1 LSKSFV
7 AMPQGW
13 TMLLDFRSERVLA
26 VVAHPD
32 DAEYSCAGTLARA
45 KADGA
50 AIAICVLC
58 RGDKGQP
65 SRAIEDLAAVR
76 RREMQAA
83 ADFLEARFYPGD
95 SSDGELA
102 DDPERR
108 RWLVE
113 VYRRFRP
120 TLVLAHAPTDYHSDH
135 RAASALAEAASWYS
149 TSHGHVTLSPVLD
162 SQPALWWMDVMNMCD
177 FQPHFYIDISDY
189 LDLKRRLLA
198 CHESQLQRSADGD
211 FSPLDDQMVRQN
223 QMRGAQAGVAAA
235 EAFRMHR
242 AWKRLRAW

>member
-1 LSKSFV
+1 MLTRHWVEKV
-7 AMPQGW
+7 AMR
-13 TMLLDFRSERVLA
+13 LDFTNERVLA

-50 AIAICVLC
+50 AIGICVLC

-65 SRAIEDLAAVR
+65 SQTIDDLTAVR
-76 RREMQAA
+76 RREMQSA
-83 ADFLEARFYPGD
+83 ADLLGADFYPGE
-95 SSDGELA
+95 SGDGDLA
-102 DDPERR
+102 DDLDRR
-108 RWLVE
+108 RRLVE

-135 RAASALAEAASWYS
+135 RAASAIAEAAAWYCS
-149 TSHGHVTLSPVLD
+149 SHGHVTQSPVLET
-162 SQPALWWMDVMNMCD
+162 QPAVWWMDTMNMCD
-177 FQPHFYIDISDY
+177 FEPHFYIDVSDY
-189 LDLKRRLLA
+189 FDLKRRLLA
-198 CHESQLQRSADGD
+198 CHASQLQRSEDGS
-211 FSPLDDQMVRQN
+211 FSPLDSQMVRQL

-235 EAFRMHR
+235 EAFRIHR